1 MIELK
6 NVSKYFEV
14 NKEKQYVLRNVNLK
28 IEKGDFIT
36 IMGPSGGG
44 KSTLLNIIGL
54 LTEKSSGEISFKGS
68 EINYK
73 KEKKTEKIRRDNIG
87 FVFQNN
93 NLINSLHVREN
104 IMIAMNNDKN
114 YKEKKE
120 EARKLLET
128 VGLRDKEKAKI
139 GHLSGGQAQRISL
152 VRALVNNPDILLC
165 DEPTGAL
172 DSKNGNKVIDLL
184 LDFRKKRNIALVI
197 VTHDKTIGQLGDRQF
212 YLEDGELN
220 EIR

>member
-6 NVSKYFEV
+6 NVSKHFEV
-14 NKEKQYVLRNVNLK
+14 NKEKQYVLKDINLK

-44 KSTLLNIIGL
+44 KSTLLNILGL
-54 LTEKSSGEISFKGS
+54 LTPKSSGEINFKGS

-93 NLINSLHVREN
+93 NLINSLNVREN
-104 IMIAMNNDKN
+104 IMIAMNNDKKYN
-114 YKEKKE
+114 EKKE

-172 DSKNGNKVIDLL
+172 DSKNGSKVIDLL
-184 LDFRKKRNIALVI
+184 LDFR
-197 VTHDKTIGQLGDRQF
+197 
-212 YLEDGELN
+212 
-220 EIR
+220 

>member
-6 NVSKYFEV
+6 NVSKHFEV
-14 NKEKQYVLRNVNLK
+14 NKEKQYVLKDINLK

-44 KSTLLNIIGL
+44 KSTLLNILGL
-54 LTEKSSGEISFKGS
+54 LTPKSSGEINFKGS

-93 NLINSLHVREN
+93 NLINSLNVREN
-104 IMIAMNNDKN
+104 IMIAMNNDKKYN
-114 YKEKKE
+114 EKKE

-172 DSKNGNKVIDLL
+172 DSKNGSKVIDLL
-184 LDFRKKRNIALVI
+184 LDFRKKKNIALVI
-197 VTHDKTIGQLGDRQF
+197 VTHDKTIGELGDRQF

>member
-93 NLINSLHVREN
+93 NLINSLNVREN
-104 IMIAMNNDKN
+104 IMIAMNNDKKYN
-114 YKEKKE
+114 EKKE